1 VSASAQP
8 PRPPPYCPS
17 LSRHAPSRGTP
28 LASRRPESR
37 DSPEKPKVKDNDGQL
52 CGFDRPPCIANA
64 ATPNFKARD
73 FDFDSEL
80 ARATGDAGL
89 TRTNARHLGDTFAEG
104 NLGYRVP
111 LNSSLDGNTVE
122 LAVEQMEFAENTL
135 RYQTSLQ
142 FLNRRISGLMSA
154 IKGE

>member
-1 VSASAQP
+1 MTVSFADSIGLHAQSLTLREKRGEIIAS
-8 PRPPPYCPS
+8 
-17 LSRHAPSRGTP
+17 
-28 LASRRPESR
+28 
-37 DSPEKPKVKDNDGQL
+37 N
-52 CGFDRPPCIANA
+52 IANA

-73 FDFDSEL
+73 FDFDAEL
-80 ARATGDAGL
+80 ARATGDGGL
-89 TRTNARHLGDTFAEG
+89 ARTNARHLGDTFAEG

>member
-1 VSASAQP
+1 MTVSFADSIGLHAQSLMLREKRGEIIAS
-8 PRPPPYCPS
+8 
-17 LSRHAPSRGTP
+17 
-28 LASRRPESR
+28 
-37 DSPEKPKVKDNDGQL
+37 N
-52 CGFDRPPCIANA
+52 IANA

-73 FDFDSEL
+73 FDFESEL

-89 TRTNARHLGDTFAEG
+89 ARTDARHLGGTFAEG

-122 LAVEQMEFAENTL
+122 IAVEQMEFAENTL

-142 FLNRRISGLMSA
+142 LLNRRISGLMTA